1 MKILRVGTR
10 GSALALWQTRWV
22 INELRRA
29 RPELEFEEV
38 IIKTH
43 GDVAHDQPFDSANWP
58 AGGFVGAIEQALLES
73 RIDVAVHSYKDL
85 PSIGPDGLEIAAV
98 PRRAA
103 VHDVLVT
110 RRPVDFDQLPGA
122 EGFRIG
128 TSSPR
133 RRAQFHRFVNIET
146 VPIRGNVPTR
156 VQKVESG
163 EVDGV
168 VLAAAGLQRLGLT
181 GPNMIDLGVD
191 RFVPAPRQGALAI
204 QTRLDSQATTIC
216 AILNH
221 GPSRRS
227 VDTESSFL
235 AAVDAGCQTP
245 VAALATITS
254 QRILLYAQ
262 LFSDDG
268 RDFAAGS
275 ETGSDPS
282 EIGAL
287 LGDRLKQQLHVA
299 T

>member
-1 MKILRVGTR
+1 MTALRVGTR

-22 INELRRA
+22 ISELRRA

-43 GDVAHDQPFDSANWP
+43 GDVAHDQPFESSKWP
-58 AGGFVGAIEQALLES
+58 AGGFVGAIEQALLRSE
-73 RIDVAVHSYKDL
+73 IDLAVHSYKDL

-98 PRRAA
+98 PLRAV
-103 VHDVLVT
+103 VHDVLLT
-110 RRPVDFDQLPGA
+110 SQPVDLEQLP
-122 EGFRIG
+122 EDLRVG

-133 RRAQFHRFVNIET
+133 RRAQFLRFVNIDT

-156 VQKVESG
+156 VKKVESG

-181 GPNMIDLGVD
+181 GPHMIDLAVD

-204 QTRLDSQATTIC
+204 QTRSDTEATTIC

-221 GPSRRS
+221 EPSRRA
-227 VDTESSFL
+227 VDAETSFL
-235 AAVDAGCQTP
+235 GAVNAGCQTP
-245 VAALATITS
+245 VAALAKIS
-254 QRILLYAQ
+254 GQEIQLHAQ

-268 RDFAAGS
+268 RDFVEGA
-275 ETGSDPS
+275 ETGSDAS
-282 EIGAL
+282 QVGAV
-287 LGDRLKQQLHVA
+287 LGDRLKQQLHIA

>member
-1 MKILRVGTR
+1 M
-10 GSALALWQTRWV
+10 ALWQTRWV
-22 INELRRA
+22 IGELHRA

-43 GDVAHDQPFDSANWP
+43 GDVAHDQPLESSNWP

-98 PRRAA
+98 PPRAA

-110 RRPVDFDQLPGA
+110 QRAVDLEQLPG
-122 EGFRIG
+122 GFRIG

-133 RRAQFHRFVNIET
+133 RRAQFLRFVNIDT

-156 VQKVESG
+156 VNKVESA
-163 EVDGV
+163 EADGV

-181 GPNMIDLGVD
+181 GPHMIELSVD

-204 QTRLDSQATTIC
+204 QTRRDTEATKIC

-221 GPSRRS
+221 KPSRRS
-227 VDTESSFL
+227 VDAESSFL

-254 QRILLYAQ
+254 QEIQLHAQ

-268 RDFAAGS
+268 RDFAEGS
-275 ETGSDPS
+275 ETGSVPS

-287 LGDRLKQQLHVA
+287 LGDRLRQQLHIA

>member
-1 MKILRVGTR
+1 MTALRVGTR

-22 INELRRA
+22 IGELRRA

-38 IIKTH
+38 IIKTR
-43 GDVAHDQPFDSANWP
+43 GDVAHDQSFESSKWP
-58 AGGFVGAIEQALLES
+58 AGGFVGAIEQAMLRSE
-73 RIDVAVHSYKDL
+73 IDLAVHSYKDL

-98 PRRAA
+98 PPRAA
-103 VHDVLVT
+103 VHDILVT
-110 RRPVDFDQLPGA
+110 QRRVDIDQLPG
-122 EGFRIG
+122 GFRIG

-133 RRAQFHRFVNIET
+133 RRAQFHRYVNIDT

-156 VQKVESG
+156 VKKVEAG
-163 EVDGV
+163 ELDGV
-168 VLAAAGLQRLGLT
+168 VLAAAGLQRLGLS
-181 GPNMIDLGVD
+181 GPHMIDLAMD

-204 QTRLDSQATTIC
+204 QTRSDTEATTIC

-221 GPSRRS
+221 EPSQRS
-227 VDTESSFL
+227 VDAESSFL

-245 VAALATITS
+245 VAALATISS
-254 QRILLYAQ
+254 QEIQLHAQ

-268 RDFAAGS
+268 RDFAAGT

-282 EIGAL
+282 QVGAM
-287 LGDRLKQQLHVA
+287 LGDRLKQQLHIA

>member
-1 MKILRVGTR
+1 M
-10 GSALALWQTRWV
+10 ALWQTRWV
-22 INELRRA
+22 ISELRTA
-29 RPELEFEEV
+29 RPGIEFEEV

-43 GDVAHDQPFDSANWP
+43 GDVAHDQSFDSPNWP
-58 AGGFVGAIEQALLES
+58 AGGFVGAIEQALLRSE
-73 RIDVAVHSYKDL
+73 IDLAVHSYKDL

-98 PRRAA
+98 PPRAA

-110 RRPVDFDQLPGA
+110 QRPVDIEEIPG
-122 EGFRIG
+122 GFRIG

-133 RRAQFHRFVNIET
+133 RRAQFLRFVNIDT

-156 VQKVESG
+156 VRKVEVG

-168 VLAAAGLQRLGLT
+168 VLAAAGLQRLGLK
-181 GPNMIDLGVD
+181 GPHMIDLDTD

-204 QTRLDSQATTIC
+204 QTRSDTEATKIC

-221 GPSRRS
+221 EPSRRR
-227 VDTESSFL
+227 VDAESSFL
-235 AAVDAGCQTP
+235 AAVEAGCQTP

-254 QRILLYAQ
+254 QEILLHAQ

-268 RDFAAGS
+268 RDFATGT

-287 LGDRLKQQLHVA
+287 LGDRLKQQLHIA

>member
-1 MKILRVGTR
+1 MSPVGR
-10 GSALALWQTRWV
+10 SRQP
-22 INELRRA
+22 NHPDELRKTHA
-29 RPELEFEEV
+29 EIEFEEV
-38 IIKTH
+38 INKTH
-43 GDVAHDQPFDSANWP
+43 GDVATDQSFDSSSWP
-58 AGGFVGAIEQALLES
+58 VGGFVGAIEQALLES

-98 PRRAA
+98 PLRAA

-110 RRPVDFDQLPGA
+110 HRPVDIDQLP

-133 RRAQFHRFVNIET
+133 RRAQFQRFVNVDT

-156 VQKVESG
+156 VKKVESG

-181 GPNMIDLGVD
+181 GPHGIDLGVD

-204 QTRLDSQATTIC
+204 QTRRDTEATAIC
-216 AILNH
+216 AVLNH
-221 GPSRRS
+221 EPSRRA
-227 VDTESSFL
+227 VDAESSFL

-245 VAALATITS
+245 VAALATITA
-254 QRILLYAQ
+254 QEIRMRAQ

-268 RDFAAGS
+268 RDFVEGT

-282 EIGAL
+282 QIGAL
-287 LGDRLKQQLHVA
+287 LGDRLKQQLHIA

>member
-1 MKILRVGTR
+1 MTSLRVGTR
-10 GSALALWQTRWV
+10 GSALALWQSRWV
-22 INELRRA
+22 IGELRRA
-29 RPELEFEEV
+29 RPEIEFEEV

-43 GDVAHDQPFDSANWP
+43 GDVATDQSFDSSNWP
-58 AGGFVGAIEQALLES
+58 VGGFVGAIEQALLES

-98 PRRAA
+98 PSRAV

-110 RRPVDFDQLPGA
+110 QRLVDINQLPG
-122 EGFRIG
+122 GFRIG

-133 RRAQFHRFVNIET
+133 RRAQFQRFVNIDT

-156 VQKVESG
+156 VGKVESG
-163 EVDGV
+163 ELDGV
-168 VLAAAGLQRLGLT
+168 ILAASGLQRLGLS
-181 GPNMIDLGVD
+181 GPHLIDLAVD

-204 QTRLDSQATTIC
+204 QTRLDTEATRIC

-221 GPSRRS
+221 KPSRRG
-227 VDTESSFL
+227 VDAESSFL
-235 AAVDAGCQTP
+235 AAVEAGCRTP
-245 VAALATITS
+245 VAALATITF
-254 QRILLYAQ
+254 QEIQLHAQ

-268 RDFAAGS
+268 RDFAEGI
-275 ETGSDPS
+275 EMGSDPS

-287 LGDRLKQQLHVA
+287 LGDRLKQQLHIA